1 MENSKQQSV
10 INLIEKVLSESD
22 RMWNEKGKSDAFII
36 GYLEGAL
43 KMVKRDLKSNLEAEA
58 DEYRL
63 QEAIDENRRV
73 APSGVSSYIL

>member
-10 INLIEKVLSESD
+10 IDLIKTVLSESE
-22 RMWNEKGKSDAFII
+22 RMWNEKGKSDAYII

-43 KMVKRDLKSNLEAEA
+43 KMIKRDLESNLEAEA

-63 QEAIDENRRV
+63 QEAIDEYGIG
-73 APSGVSSYIL
+73 AYEE

>member
-22 RMWNEKGKSDAFII
+22 RMWNEKGKSDAYII

-43 KMVKRDLKSNLEAEA
+43 KMVKRDLESNEE
-58 DEYRL
+58 
-63 QEAIDENRRV
+63 
-73 APSGVSSYIL
+73 